1 MLPAARDFSKA
12 SSSTG
17 QEQAASGK
25 RSDKLQATSSKRQA
39 LIRTQLNN
47 TIK

>member
-25 RSDKLQATSSKRQA
+25 YQASSDKLQAAS
-39 LIRTQLNN
+39 LNSN

>member
-1 MLPAARDFSKA
+1 MLPAARDFLKA

-17 QEQAASGK
+17 QEQAASG
-25 RSDKLQATSSKRQA
+25 KLQATSSKRQA